1 MKKLILHVWRSFQFA
16 RAGIVKTYKSEKMF
30 RFYFVLTLLILLLA
44 VLLGMSILRI
54 SFLLVC
60 CVGIL
65 GFELMNTGV
74 ERAIDAMEVHN
85 TVSEFSKDAAAGAV
99 AMFAIGAIIAMVLV
113 FLDFF
118 FR

>member
-30 RFYFVLTLLILLLA
+30 RFYLVLTVLILMLA
-44 VLLGMSILRI
+44 SAVGMSLLRI

-74 ERAIDAMEVHN
+74 ERAVDAMEVHN
-85 TVSEFSKDAAAGAV
+85 AIAEFSKDAAAGAV
-99 AMFAIGAIIAMVLV
+99 ATFAIGSIIAMFLV
-113 FLDFF
+113 FVDFF